1 MNSTQMP
8 HNVIRGAQQQIEM
21 SGAAVM
27 DVAGEDDQSEHPSA
41 RLQAA
46 AHQEWSVE
54 LRKADERTQEV
65 RQRCEDFKRQ
75 NAELEARITQQND
88 MIERRDT
95 EILRLGQLYQGGQNN
110 DKLAMQYNQEQN
122 VQIVK
127 KLNSQ
132 IDFLNKENHRIQTEL
147 DLYSSDKT
155 AVTQIE
161 MFRKEVDELSFE
173 NQTLRKDLK
182 DLVVS
187 LKNYQEKEFEQQ
199 RRERDLQLE
208 KEGVQVQI
216 GGY

>member
-27 DVAGEDDQSEHPSA
+27 DAAGEDDQSEHPSA

>member
-27 DVAGEDDQSEHPSA
+27 DAAGEDDQSEHPSA

-75 NAELEARITQQND
+75 NAELEARINQQND

>member
-27 DVAGEDDQSEHPSA
+27 DAAGEDDQSEHPSA

-110 DKLAMQYNQEQN
+110 DKLAMQYNQE
-122 VQIVK
+122 
-127 KLNSQ
+127 
-132 IDFLNKENHRIQTEL
+132 
-147 DLYSSDKT
+147 
-155 AVTQIE
+155 
-161 MFRKEVDELSFE
+161 
-173 NQTLRKDLK
+173 
-182 DLVVS
+182 
-187 LKNYQEKEFEQQ
+187 
-199 RRERDLQLE
+199 
-208 KEGVQVQI
+208 
-216 GGY
+216 

>member
-1 MNSTQMP
+1 M
-8 HNVIRGAQQQIEM
+8 
-21 SGAAVM
+21 
-27 DVAGEDDQSEHPSA
+27 
-41 RLQAA
+41 
-46 AHQEWSVE
+46 E

>member
-8 HNVIRGAQQQIEM
+8 HNVIRGAQQQKEM

-27 DVAGEDDQSEHPSA
+27 DAAGEDDQSEHPSA

>member
-1 MNSTQMP
+1 M
-8 HNVIRGAQQQIEM
+8 
-21 SGAAVM
+21 
-27 DVAGEDDQSEHPSA
+27 
-41 RLQAA
+41 
-46 AHQEWSVE
+46 
-54 LRKADERTQEV
+54 
-65 RQRCEDFKRQ
+65 
-75 NAELEARITQQND
+75 
-88 MIERRDT
+88 
-95 EILRLGQLYQGGQNN
+95 
-110 DKLAMQYNQEQN
+110 
-122 VQIVK
+122 K

>member
-1 MNSTQMP
+1 MP

-27 DVAGEDDQSEHPSA
+27 DAAGEDDQSEHPSA

>member
-1 MNSTQMP
+1 MP

-27 DVAGEDDQSEHPSA
+27 DAAGEDDQSEHPSA

-75 NAELEARITQQND
+75 NAELEARIAQQND
-88 MIERRDT
+88 MIEKRDT

-199 RRERDLQLE
+199 RKERDLQLE
-208 KEGVQVQI
+208 KEGVQV
-216 GGY
+216 